1 MSWFSDFFKSEEP
14 SLETV
19 STQTKQQQEMMKK
32 FGDWMYEG
40 IGGFGQQW
48 EGGFAAPPSEYEEM
62 GLEQL
67 GKYVGGD
74 MGEVGEFGLGQYME
88 SLKGL
93 DPEYMEGMY
102 REHIL
107 PRQQRIFREEVI
119 PTIRESYVGPGTFYG
134 SGRTER
140 EAKAGET
147 FGEFT
152 GGQMFDY
159 IQKGQEYGRQSLGML
174 PEMTRL
180 QDEDPLR
187 RAAAGLTYGALP
199 RQIEQKELEGRI
211 SEFIRTLP
219 ENSPMIPYLM
229 QYMDMST
236 QAAFMKPGSPSPFAE
251 VLGMAGDVASLFSG
265 FGFGSE
271 KKKPTFEQEA

>member
-1 MSWFSDFFKSEEP
+1 MSWFSDFFKGEDASI
-14 SLETV
+14 ETV
-19 STQTKQQQEMMKK
+19 STQTPQQQEMMKK
-32 FGDWMYEG
+32 FGNFLYEG
-40 IGGFGQQW
+40 VGKGATPW
-48 EGGFAAPPSEYEEM
+48 TGGFAAPFSEYEEM
-62 GLEQL
+62 GLGKL
-67 GKYVGGD
+67 GEYVGGE
-74 MGEVGEFGLGQYME
+74 MGEVGTFGLGQYLE

-147 FGEFT
+147 FGEYT

-159 IQKGQEYGRQSLGML
+159 MMKGQEYGRESLRML
-174 PEMTRL
+174 PGMTAL

-187 RAAAGLTYGALP
+187 RAQAGLQYGALP
-199 RQIEQKELEGRI
+199 RQIAQKELEGQMQ
-211 SEFIRTLP
+211 EFIRTLP

-236 QAAFMKPGSPSPFAE
+236 QAMFQKEGKPSPFAE
-251 VLGMAGDVASLFSG
+251 VMDVASSLI
-265 FGFGSE
+265 
-271 KKKPTFEQEA
+271 PLVV